1 MKFAD
6 ADLIGYPVQVVV
18 GKRGVEAGTVD
29 LKLRATGDQ
38 TQAPLADASRR
49 PWSTCSRRRRK
60 LGPVSAGRV
69 PNHLAE
75 FVKLHPQV
83 EGVIQ
88 HVGLQT
94 WDLLLVDVTGLW
106 VRDEFPTEGAARG
119 GLSRSAHPVL
129 TRAGTTRVWPAA

>member
-1 MKFAD
+1 MS
-6 ADLIGYPVQVVV
+6 G
-18 GKRGVEAGTVD
+18 
-29 LKLRATGDQ
+29 
-38 TQAPLADASRR
+38 
-49 PWSTCSRRRRK
+49 
-60 LGPVSAGRV
+60 GRV

-106 VRDEFPTEGAARG
+106 ARDEFPTEGAAQAACRA
-119 GLSRSAHPVL
+119 LRIPL
-129 TRAGTTRVWPAA
+129 TRAGTTPRLARRMNARDHWNSPDGQRRAL